1 MKSKKQLGIWM
12 DHSVA
17 YLMVFTNGSIETNS
31 IESHSEHLAD
41 PQVVYKDESHT
52 LNKEQRQLSSY
63 YRQLGDAIL
72 GYDEVVLFGP
82 TDAKN
87 ELLNLL
93 KVNHLFDEM
102 KIEVKPADSM
112 SEIQRQA
119 FVKEFFHKNQG
130 AE

>member
-31 IESHSEHLAD
+31 IESPSEHLAD

-63 YRQLGDAIL
+63 YRQLSDAIL